1 MNIRMLFVDRPQP
14 VSMRP
19 DIIFI
24 RRLQTSRHHC
34 PPRNLL
40 FSLMDMPGSNII
52 KPIFQDKFGIVW
64 DMLFVSAM
72 Y

>member
-52 KPIFQDKFGIVW
+52 KPIFQDKFGIVCLRHVLKG
-64 DMLFVSAM
+64 D
-72 Y
+72 